1 MSHWTLD
8 GCPTEDVVA
17 AFVEGSVEPDE
28 RELLEAHLD
37 ACSGCRAVVSELV
50 KVFAGDDEATLP
62 TDGALSVDGP
72 DPTSDPVAV
81 GASVGRYRVLEV
93 LGMGGMGIVYLAHDP
108 QLDRK
113 VAVKVIRRRGR
124 DDAEQSTR
132 LLREARAMAKLS
144 HPNVIAVHDV
154 GTWNEQVF
162 VAMEYV
168 DAGTLKGWM
177 KGVER
182 TWKEIGPTLIAAG
195 RGLAAAHEAGLVH
208 RDFKPDNVL
217 LSNRGRVFVTDFG
230 LARWSV
236 ITEASEAGAPTL
248 DGEPSETTDGERFHE
263 LTKSGAFV
271 GTPAYMAP
279 EQFSRAK
286 VGPACDQ
293 FAFCVVLWE
302 ALFGARPFES
312 RTLVSLAHA
321 VCETPTPTVPA
332 TPALPRRVRA
342 ALLRG
347 LAKKPEDRFPSMHA
361 LLGALGPVGGRR
373 ASWGIAAGLGAV
385 AIPLTVLALRAPEPA
400 VSASATCSGLT
411 GLHEVWNEDIAQRL
425 TDAFEA
431 SGLRTAPAIA
441 DNVRARLD
449 SYALAWSA
457 QEQSVCLATA
467 KAEIGADQA
476 ALRRQCL
483 GRARIVARGVIEGLT
498 QADSKMVRRA
508 SQTVAGLPN
517 AQACTDDAQLSAE
530 QAPIPPEAIAE
541 RVAIIRKATLL
552 ADAEH
557 RLGRYAEGL
566 VIIDAHVDET
576 TAMGFRP
583 LQAEVAYAR
592 GRLLVNMVREDEAA
606 VAFEQAELHG
616 IASRYNSVIARALI
630 LHIYAKARQRTPW
643 AQVEPFVKRA
653 EAALDGTTLS
663 DPVRS
668 TLYTNA
674 AIAAYYADDLPKAIE
689 LGERGLA
696 MTPRDVDPIRWA
708 ATSESLIT
716 FKRLAG
722 DIEDVIP
729 RLKDVIEVSERELGP
744 THPDLTES
752 HRSLAN
758 AYKQLERYDEA
769 RAAANTA
776 LALITETH
784 GTAHFSYG
792 GTLSTLSG
800 IEGAAQRYEDALEF
814 AERSS
819 AVLEAAGESTQIP
832 DAQQAEWLIRLERP
846 AEAAPLVEG
855 LIADE
860 IEAHGEKSPGLSWM
874 YFVQCSLEAARH
886 DVDATRAACDIA
898 IERSNAKPDSDTQ
911 LRMNLDRAEYLALAG
926 GKDEAFEALRT
937 LLPTVSSSSP
947 TATTARFHQA
957 LALQAEG
964 RTGQRDEARAWM
976 QTARE
981 QFAALELDESVR
993 EADAWLTGQE

>member
-8 GCPTEDVVA
+8 GCPTEDIVA
-17 AFVEGSVEPDE
+17 AFVEDSLEPDE
-28 RELLEAHLD
+28 REILEDHLD
-37 ACSGCRAVVSELV
+37 TCSGCRAVVSELV
-50 KVFAGDDEATLP
+50 KVFAGDNEATLP
-62 TDGALSVDGP
+62 ADGAVSVDGP

-81 GASVGRYRVLEV
+81 GASVGRYRVLEI

-177 KGVER
+177 KRAER

-217 LSNRGRVFVTDFG
+217 LSDKGRVFVTDFG

-236 ITEASEAGAPTL
+236 LTDASEAAAPTL
-248 DGEPSETTDGERFHE
+248 DGEPSETTDGERFHG

-312 RTLVSLAHA
+312 RTLAALAHA
-321 VCETPTPTVPA
+321 VCETPTPAVPT

-361 LLGALGPVGGRR
+361 LLSALGPISGRR
-373 ASWGIAAGLGAV
+373 ASWGVAAGLGAI
-385 AIPLTVLALRAPEPA
+385 AIPLAVMAFRTPEPA
-400 VSASATCSGLT
+400 ITASATCADLT
-411 GLHEVWNEDIAQRL
+411 GLGEVWNEDTAQRL
-425 TDAFEA
+425 AEAFEE
-431 SGLRTAPAIA
+431 SGLRFGPGIA

-449 SYALAWSA
+449 TYAQAWSE
-457 QEQSVCLATA
+457 QEQSVCRASA
-467 KAEIGADQA
+467 KAEIDADRA
-476 ALRRQCL
+476 ALQRQCL

-498 QADSKMVRRA
+498 EADSKMVRRA
-508 SQTVAGLPN
+508 TQTVAALPN
-517 AQACTDDAQLSAE
+517 VEACTDDAQLSAE
-530 QAPIPPEAIAE
+530 QAPIPPQAIAP
-541 RVAIIRKATLL
+541 RVATIRDAALL

-557 RLGRYAEGL
+557 RLGRYKKGL
-566 VIIDAHVDET
+566 LIIEAHVDEAT
-576 TAMGFRP
+576 QMGFRP

-592 GRLLVNMVREDEAA
+592 GRLLVNMVREDEA
-606 VAFEQAELHG
+606 VLAFEQAELHG
-616 IASRYNSVIARALI
+616 IASRYNSVIAKALI

-643 AQVEPFVKRA
+643 PQIEPLVKRA

-674 AIAAYYADDLPKAIE
+674 GIAAFYADDLPKAIAFA
-689 LGERGLA
+689 ERGLA
-696 MTPRDVDPIRWA
+696 MTPREVDPMRWA
-708 ATSESLIT
+708 ATSESLIM
-716 FKRLAG
+716 FKRLSG
-722 DIEDVIP
+722 DIEDVIG
-729 RLKDVIEVSERELGP
+729 RMQDVIEVRERELGP

-752 HRSLAN
+752 HRALAN
-758 AYKQLERYDEA
+758 AYKQLQRYDEA
-769 RAAANTA
+769 RAAANKA
-776 LALITETH
+776 LTLIAQTH
-784 GTAHFSYG
+784 GTAHFNYG

-800 IEGAAQRYEDALEF
+800 IEGAAERYEEALEF
-814 AERSS
+814 AKRSS
-819 AVLEAAGESTQIP
+819 AVLEEAGESTQIP
-832 DAQQAEWLIRLERP
+832 NAQQAEWLIALKRP

-855 LIADE
+855 LIRDE

-886 DVDATRAACDIA
+886 DVDATRAACDSGID
-898 IERSNAKPDSDTQ
+898 RSNAKAKSDTA
-911 LRMNLDRAEYLALAG
+911 LRMKLDRAEYLALAG
-926 GKDEAFEALRT
+926 AKDEAFGAL
-937 LLPTVSSSSP
+937 LALEPQASSGPPTM
-947 TATTARFHQA
+947 TTARFHQA
-957 LALQAEG
+957 LALQAE
-964 RTGQRDEARAWM
+964 ARADRERDARVWM
-976 QTARE
+976 KTARE
-981 QFAALELDESVR
+981 QFVALELEESVR
-993 EADAWLTGQE
+993 EADAWLAAQR